1 MLKIFARIA
10 IAGLLIIISQ
20 TSVEAAEPENMLL
33 LELKDGTVV
42 IELFPQLAPNHV
54 KRIKELVREG
64 YYNGKTWH
72 RVIDGFM
79 AQGGSPSGD
88 GRGGTGQKLN
98 AEFSDEKHVHGIL
111 SMARTSD
118 PNSADAQFFIMLADA
133 PHLDGRYTVW
143 GRVISGM
150 EFVEKIQ
157 EGNRNNN
164 GIVTNPD
171 TIISMKVQAD
181 SQ

>member
-10 IAGLLIIISQ
+10 IAALLIIVGQ

-54 KRIKELVREG
+54 KRIKQLVREG
-64 YYNGKTWH
+64 YYDGKTWH

-79 AQGGSPSGD
+79 AQGGSPAGD
-88 GRGGTGQKLN
+88 GQGGTGQKLN
-98 AEFSDEKHVHGIL
+98 AEASDEKHVPGIL

-118 PNSADAQFFIMLADA
+118 PNSADAQFFIVLADA

-143 GRVISGM
+143 GRVFSGM
-150 EFVEKIQ
+150 EFVEKIKK
-157 EGNRNNN
+157 GDRNNN
-164 GIVTNPD
+164 GSVTNPD

-181 SQ
+181 AQ